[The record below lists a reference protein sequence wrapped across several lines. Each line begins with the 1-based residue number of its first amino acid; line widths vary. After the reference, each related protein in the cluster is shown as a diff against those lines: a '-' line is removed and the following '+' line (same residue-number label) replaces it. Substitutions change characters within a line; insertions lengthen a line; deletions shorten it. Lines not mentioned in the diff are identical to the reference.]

1 MIRRHERRFDEIAR
15 IEIRTAWK
23 TVNIERQFH
32 GELLTFA
39 VNVGTDAAAGAASAL
54 FSPAID
60 MSDRAKAILAGSRR
74 SHSA

>member
-39 VNVGTDAAAGAASAL
+39 VNVGTDAA
-54 FSPAID
+54 
-60 MSDRAKAILAGSRR
+60 KAILAGSRR